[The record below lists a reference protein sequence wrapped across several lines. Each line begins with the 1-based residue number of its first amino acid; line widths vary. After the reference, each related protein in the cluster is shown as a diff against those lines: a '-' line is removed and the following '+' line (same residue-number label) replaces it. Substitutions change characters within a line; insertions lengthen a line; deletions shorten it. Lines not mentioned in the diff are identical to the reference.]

1 MLLDF
6 HTHNRSTKA
15 NPEAL
20 ASYSFSDI
28 NTCPTGQLFTF
39 GLHPWDTDTP
49 LIGNWSETQLLLE
62 LQSPNCMALGEI
74 GLDRLRGAAIKEQI
88 DILQQQLDIGKRV
101 KKPVVL
107 HCVRAWGELRPLLR
121 DFPYPKA
128 IHGFR
133 GNMGVLRSLLAEGWY
148 ISVSGSVLLSSGK
161 RVGSNPPREWLS
173 VIPYDRLL
181 LETDDSGVPILEVY
195 QAAARYLECPV
206 EQVLERAGANI
217 RRFISCA

>member
-20 ASYSFSDI
+20 ASYSLSDI
-28 NTCPTGQLFTF
+28 DTCPVGQLFTV
-39 GLHPWDTDTP
+39 GVHPWDTDTYWQ
-49 LIGNWSETQLLLE
+49 GNGSETQLLLE

-74 GLDRLRGAAIKEQI
+74 GLDRLRGAPLKEQI
-88 DILQQQLDIGKRV
+88 DILLQQLDIGKRV

-133 GNMGVLRSLLAEGWY
+133 GNIGVLRELVDDGWY
-148 ISVSGSVLLSSGK
+148 ISLAAQTFWEARGTKNLPRRGLS
-161 RVGSNPPREWLS
+161 L
-173 VIPYDRLL
+173 IPYDRLL
-181 LETDDSGVPILEVY
+181 LETDDTGLPILEVY
-195 QAAARYLECPV
+195 QAAARYLECPI
-206 EQVLERAGANI
+206 EQVQERAGANI

>member
-6 HTHNRSTKA
+6 HTHNRSTKV

-39 GLHPWDTDTP
+39 GVHPWDTDTP

-133 GNMGVLRSLLAEGWY
+133 GNMGVLKELVDDGWY
-148 ISVSGSVLLSSGK
+148 ISLAAQTFWGAIETKNLPQRGLS
-161 RVGSNPPREWLS
+161 L
-173 VIPYDRLL
+173 IPYDRLL
-181 LETDDSGVPILEVY
+181 LETDDTGVPILEVY

-206 EQVLERAGANI
+206 EQLQERVVANI